1 VQTRVLIR
9 RTQFAPTKSNTIL
22 NWEKS
27 MSAYDLD
34 TILKKWERAE
44 LSTEQAVGQI
54 LLLLQTISHRVGQL
68 EVAQAKNRRQDNSSS
83 QNN

>member
-1 VQTRVLIR
+1 
-9 RTQFAPTKSNTIL
+9 
-22 NWEKS
+22 
-27 MSAYDLD
+27 MSAYDLE

-54 LLLLQTISHRVGQL
+54 LLLLKTISHRVGQL